1 MRNLFLAG
9 VLALA
14 IAAAGCAGPKV
25 KLFTD
30 ATDPLQEHVLSGKSA
45 DKILILPVS
54 GMITDSPRKAFLRQ
68 MPGAVQE
75 AVSQLRKA
83 EADRDIK
90 AVVLKINSPGGTA
103 TASDILYREIM
114 EYKAHSGAVV
124 VALFMDVAAS
134 GGYYIALPADRILAH
149 PTTVTGSVGAVFLRP
164 KFDKLMDK
172 IGLSVEVDKSG
183 DLKDMGSPFRETR
196 PEEAKILKAMVSEMG
211 ARFQKLTAEHRHLS
225 PKVMKE
231 VATARVYMGQEAMD
245 IGPVDAVGYVKD
257 ALATAR
263 ELARL
268 PEDAKVVVYRRTE
281 FPDDNVYNTI
291 EAKAG
296 AGAPVLVDLGGL
308 TPPALTPGFY
318 YFWTPGVDF

>member
-9 VLALA
+9 VLAMA
-14 IAAAGCAGPKV
+14 ILAAGCAGPKV
-25 KLFTD
+25 KLFSD
-30 ATDPLQEHVLSGKSA
+30 AADPLEEHVLGGAASE
-45 DKILILPVS
+45 KILLLPVS
-54 GMITDSPRKAFLRQ
+54 GMITDAPRKGFLRS

-75 AVSQLRKA
+75 AVSQLHKA
-83 EADRDIK
+83 EADRDVK

-103 TASDILYREIM
+103 TASDILYREILDFK
-114 EYKAHSGAVV
+114 ERSRVPV
-124 VALFMDVAAS
+124 VAMLMDVAAS

-183 DLKDMGSPFRETR
+183 ELKDMGSPFRETR
-196 PEEAKILKAMVSEMG
+196 PKEAELLQAMVSEMG
-211 ARFQKLTAEHRHLS
+211 ARFQGLTATHRRLS
-225 PKVMKE
+225 DKTMEE
-231 VATARVYMGQEAMD
+231 VATARVYMGREALE
-245 IGPVDAVGYVKD
+245 IGLVDGIGYVKD

-268 PEDAKVVVYRRTE
+268 PEDARVVVYRRTK

-291 EAKAG
+291 EARAG
-296 AGAPVLVDLGGL
+296 AGAPVLVDLGGF
-308 TPPALTPGFY
+308 TPPSLSPGFY
-318 YFWTPGVDF
+318 YLWTPSADF